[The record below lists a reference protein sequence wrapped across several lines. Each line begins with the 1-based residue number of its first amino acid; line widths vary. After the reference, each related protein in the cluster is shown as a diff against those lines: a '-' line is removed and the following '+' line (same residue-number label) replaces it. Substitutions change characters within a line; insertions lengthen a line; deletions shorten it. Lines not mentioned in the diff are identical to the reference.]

1 MIKEALQALQN
12 KQIILY
18 PTDTVWG
25 IGGDA
30 TSAEVVEKIY
40 QLKQRTDHK
49 ALIALV
55 KDIKMLTSYIDEI
68 PETAIP
74 YLKEIR
80 PTTLIYPKGINLAS
94 NLMGLDL
101 SLIHI

>member
-1 MIKEALQALQN
+1 MIKQALHALQN

-30 TSAEVVEKIY
+30 TSVEVVEKIY

-49 ALIALV
+49 SLIALV
-55 KDIKMLTSYIDEI
+55 KNIQM
-68 PETAIP
+68 
-74 YLKEIR
+74 
-80 PTTLIYPKGINLAS
+80 
-94 NLMGLDL
+94 
-101 SLIHI
+101 

>member
-1 MIKEALQALQN
+1 MIKEVLHALQN

-30 TSAEVVEKIY
+30 TSSEVVEKIY

-55 KDIKMLTSYIDEI
+55 KDIKMLTNYVDEI
-68 PETAIP
+68 PETSDSLFQRNTSYHI
-74 YLKEIR
+74 
-80 PTTLIYPKGINLAS
+80 
-94 NLMGLDL
+94 DL
-101 SLIHI
+101 S